1 MPQLASGD
9 MGREKSLSLQHKR
22 SLAFGGLIGPLV
34 VPLGMLPIMIIGEL
48 STADPTGPHLA
59 MIFVAL
65 LVFAL
70 PFTYAVTW
78 VLVVPAA
85 IWLRRRQALSA
96 FGLCAWCALIDPVT
110 ANVYLRPLPVK
121 SEASSLLPTSYG
133 PASGWCQAPLSA
145 WPPASR

>member
-1 MPQLASGD
+1 

-78 VLVVPAA
+78 VLVVPVA

-96 FGLCAWCALIDPVT
+96 FGLCAWCALIGPVT
-110 ANVYLRPLPVK
+110 ANVYLRALAGEIGSVE
-121 SEASSLLPTSYG
+121 SVTYLIWASFGLVSGAAFCL
-133 PASGWCQAPLSA
+133 ASGIPLTARKS
-145 WPPASR
+145 